1 MPEAEGGVGDAGEEE
16 VLLLGMDQ
24 YLKGAEWVDMIRY
37 AI

>member
-1 MPEAEGGVGDAGEEE
+1 MPEAEGGVGDAGEE